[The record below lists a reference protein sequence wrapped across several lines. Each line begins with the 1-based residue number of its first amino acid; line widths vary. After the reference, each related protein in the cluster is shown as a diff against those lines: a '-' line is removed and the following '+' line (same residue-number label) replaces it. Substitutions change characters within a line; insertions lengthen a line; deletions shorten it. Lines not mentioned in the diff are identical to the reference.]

1 VSEKIWFN
9 PPGVCD
15 ETQMTFERP
24 DGEAIVW
31 FVNGT
36 HVPVDVYVNYHDEPE
51 VTDLKPLEAGPDV
64 TFGDDD
70 RPYGTYTF
78 EARQKGDPDGAVLAA
93 GSLTVEDSQS
103 YHACFHRVG
112 ADEFRFSTYQND
124 FSDTAETRLEVRHL
138 AFPPTVE
145 WRATPAPE
153 SDPDVRPDERS
164 GTLERGEWQQARDL
178 VENQYFFEVLVDGQ
192 RGAYQQTIEQETDKM
207 LVVHVVGDLSPDF
220 HEEEATRRVLVDEL
234 QVVTTDDDPRPVTT
248 DPEPPLCDEDRN
260 RRIEMDCPESVAYE
274 TNAAEA
280 EATATDPDGI
290 VTGMAIHSVYPA
302 SGNFEIPDGAFT
314 FAENIG
320 DTLTAVLRCSPDNLP
335 GSYNVRLKAN
345 PESLGERATRDVL
358 VDVREIDLARLRDL
372 VDQYEASGDIRK
384 KFADEMRKELD
395 KTENALDA
403 GNLEK
408 TCKESEKFI
417 KTASDNKDA
426 GVSEPATVDIEVEGG
441 RFHKNIGC

>member
-1 VSEKIWFN
+1 
-9 PPGVCD
+9 
-15 ETQMTFERP
+15 MTNEQPIKEGR
-24 DGEAIVW
+24 VW
-31 FVNGT
+31 FVNGSET
-36 HVPVDVYVNYHDEPE
+36 SVDVYVNYQDQPTL
-51 VTDLKPLEAGPDV
+51 TDVKAMEIGPV
-64 TFGDDD
+64 LPIGAPD
-70 RPYGTYTF
+70 RPYGEYTF
-78 EARQKGDPDGAVLAA
+78 EARAKGLPNSPVLASA
-93 GSLTVEDSQS
+93 SIEVQQTES
-103 YHACFHRVG
+103 YHAAFHKVG
-112 ADEFRFSTYQND
+112 DDEYRISIHSLD
-124 FSDTAETRLEVRHL
+124 FSASAETRHL
-138 AFPPTVE
+138 GFQPE
-145 WRATPAPE
+145 IDWSIEPAAE
-153 SDPDVRPDERS
+153 ADPRIEDDFRD
-164 GTLERGEWQQARDL
+164 GTLQRGEWQQALD
-178 VENQYFFEVLVDGQ
+178 VTENQYYFEVTVDGEVV
-192 RGAYQQTIEQETDKM
+192 AYQETIEQELNKM
-207 LVVHVVGDLSPDF
+207 LVVFVVGDLQPNPNGVQ
-220 HEEEATRRVLVDEL
+220 ATSRVLVDEI
-234 QVVTTDDDPRPVTT
+234 QIPTGDKQNDVVTAPAPPASDVDDNLRVDLECDTVTT
-248 DPEPPLCDEDRN
+248 
-260 RRIEMDCPESVAYE
+260 YE